1 MAQVAARLVVC
12 QAQPLRCTSSAR
24 QPRHAAAFVSTLHQ
38 KPGSSITGRHVGPW
52 LLPQAQQQRR
62 SRPVAPASA
71 AAASA
76 AAPALDSLDFYPVLT
91 VQGFIMPEVPEGTEA
106 TVFALYDEARTLQYV
121 GFSKGLRDT
130 LRTLF
135 SRRPEKTHYFKALHF
150 PKLDQQQMLDVRSA
164 WFDGNYGPPPGN
176 KLPHERDQWQQPLE
190 AHAISE
196 RGKAAAAA
204 ELAKQLQG
212 RIRQRGCKEEFVP
225 NADLLAEGQVDFL
238 PAAALS
244 PEELERQR
252 QLAEAAAKSTRT
264 VGFELDGAPAS
275 FDLFFKQALKT
286 NGGWMYDL
294 SVTYQDK
301 ETHHRVIV
309 GRDYYEP
316 QGLDPQA
323 TVERVFAFLLK
334 KKVPRQTEGILLNS
348 QFSSNYFAIS
358 QVEQNFPDFAAAFAE
373 LGQLP
378 GEEGFWRFNRTKDYG
393 LKGANETPEQLK
405 ATFGWS

>member
-1 MAQVAARLVVC
+1 M
-12 QAQPLRCTSSAR
+12 
-24 QPRHAAAFVSTLHQ
+24 
-38 KPGSSITGRHVGPW
+38 
-52 LLPQAQQQRR
+52 
-62 SRPVAPASA
+62 APARA

-76 AAPALDSLDFYPVLT
+76 AAPSLDSLDFFPVLT
-91 VQGFIMPEVPEGTEA
+91 VQGYILPEVTEDTEA

-135 SRRPEKTHYFKALHF
+135 SRRPEKTHYFKALHL
-150 PKLDQQQMLDVRSA
+150 PKLDQQQMLDIRSA
-164 WFDGNYGPPPGN
+164 WFDANYGPPPGN

-204 ELAKQLQG
+204 ELAKQLQQ
-212 RIRQRGCKEEFVP
+212 RIRQRGCKEEFVAK
-225 NADLLAEGQVDFL
+225 ADLLAEGKVDFL

-252 QLAEAAAKSTRT
+252 QLAEAAAKATRT
-264 VGFELDGAPAS
+264 VGFELDGAPVA
-275 FDLFFKQALKT
+275 FDLFFKNSYQT
-286 NGGWMYDL
+286 NGGWMYD
-294 SVTYQDK
+294 VAITFQDK
-301 ETHHRVIV
+301 ETQHRVIV

-316 QGLDPQA
+316 QGVDPQT

-334 KKVPRQTEGILLNS
+334 NKVPRQTEGILLNS
-348 QFSSNYFAIS
+348 QFSSNYFSIS
-358 QVEQNFPDFAAAFAE
+358 QVEQNFPGFAAAFAE

-393 LKGANETPEQLK
+393 FKGENESPEQLK